1 MFFVSFLSEVFSK
14 LFDVLVDL
22 HLNFLDNLVDNVLLD
37 LECFADVVRDNAVG
51 DSLLTHLHAALGDE
65 DGFFSTEGIC
75 VRRVHLGFHHLDLRP
90 REALVGVSEDGGTGY
105 QSVLESAGRE
115 GSLVHEAHG
124 VVTGGD
130 LSPDRV
136 LPGLAT
142 EPEDGGNTVLSL
154 LRDDM
159 QVLLVVVVL
168 AMGLLQSF
176 SGFLD
181 AFVSSFN
188 GLFSSMLGSLALGFM
203 ESVLGVLEGF
213 LGSVKLMLEVHFL
226 ADVLSD
232 SDGGLGQ
239 GSSGGTGDSGR
250 RNA

>member
-1 MFFVSFLSEVFSK
+1 M
-14 LFDVLVDL
+14 
-22 HLNFLDNLVDNVLLD
+22 
-37 LECFADVVRDNAVG
+37 
-51 DSLLTHLHAALGDE
+51 
-65 DGFFSTEGIC
+65 
-75 VRRVHLGFHHLDLRP
+75 
-90 REALVGVSEDGGTGY
+90 
-105 QSVLESAGRE
+105 LESAGRE

-124 VVTGGD
+124 VVTGSD

-159 QVLLVVVVL
+159 MVLLVVVVL
-168 AMGLLQSF
+168 AMGLLYSF
-176 SGFLD
+176 LGFLD

-188 GLFSSMLGSLALGFM
+188 GLSSSTLGSLALGFM
-203 ESVLGVLEGF
+203 ESFLGVLEGF
-213 LGSVKLMLEVHFL
+213 LGSVKLILEVRFL
-226 ADVLSD
+226 AGVLSD

-250 RNA
+250 